1 MQVGSPTLTEIR
13 SRLCSASDNAP
24 REQPSEPA
32 SCACP
37 NVLSRYCG
45 QETAA
50 RAGLA
55 SLVECPPHELKPTTA
70 LGAGRAQACQRQC
83 PVPGRRRTAA
93 SGGRSDRG
101 HLAVPP
107 LPHHWA
113 YGSRTT
119 AVRRVM
125 LGQEHEVEGDRGSRS
140 SGCAGLVGP
149 PGILT
154 CARTRSVTPAAIA
167 AWNLGTP
174 RRRSSLKRLCPFCH
188 CRQKYER
195 NLRRIQ
201 ASRLASTRGVW
212 QKRK

>member
-1 MQVGSPTLTEIR
+1 MRSSCGQTTPTRPSSGPRRPERQSYHQRTTFWMGDCVQVGSPTLTEIR

-149 PGILT
+149 PDVRT
-154 CARTRSVTPAAIA
+154 CARNRS
-167 AWNLGTP
+167 
-174 RRRSSLKRLCPFCH
+174 
-188 CRQKYER
+188 
-195 NLRRIQ
+195 
-201 ASRLASTRGVW
+201 ASRQQPPRGTLAGHAVVVL
-212 QKRK
+212 